1 MKRLLL
7 YISVALLFASC
18 EKQEIEI
25 EKNCGVILDMGHN
38 EVTGEYTLYVMMTA
52 TSQVEV
58 KVSQR
63 VYNSVAIDQR
73 YCW

>member
-1 MKRLLL
+1 MKPLLL

-25 EKNCGVILDMGHN
+25 DKNCGVILDMGHN
-38 EVTGEYTLYVMMTA
+38 DVTGEYSLYVMMTA
-52 TSQVEV
+52 TSQLEV
-58 KVSQR
+58 RVSQR
-63 VYNSVAIDQR
+63 VYNSVGVGDR